1 MCNNIT
7 NKHLDKN
14 KIKIIKKIIKHNNDN
29 PQLYIQP
36 IQYKDI
42 NINIIQDGLLL
53 VGTKQRV
60 SKLYFTEFIKKNKN
74 IHTLLYAGSSNG
86 FGALAVAYSAYKL
99 GLKCKVFISGIN
111 ENTLHSRQ
119 VSTLQALNAEIY
131 LCKTFKEARQMEYK
145 YSYYD
150 KKNNIYKDL
159 DGYYTVPMGLKTDRM
174 IELLSEQILNASEN
188 TILQTTENL
197 RIWLVS
203 GSGGIA
209 MSIHKAFPNATLFIL
224 PTGGG
229 SHKVEVLEWISST
242 PNIQLVKEELLNN
255 NDANKYYASVHN
267 YDDLIWPYV
276 KKYAKDGDFIWN
288 VGADDIITH

>member
-1 MCNNIT
+1 MCENIT
-7 NKHLDKN
+7 KKYLDVD
-14 KIKIIKKIIKHNNDN
+14 KIKIIKNKLKNDEEN
-29 PQLYIQP
+29 PTLYIKQ
-36 IQYKDI
+36 I
-42 NINIIQDGLLL
+42 NYNNINFNIIQEGILL

-60 SKLYFTEFIKKNKN
+60 ARLFFEELIKKNNK

-99 GLKCKVFISGIN
+99 GLKCKVFISGNNKEIYK
-111 ENTLHSRQ
+111 SRQ
-119 VSTLQALNAEIY
+119 VSTLQALKATIY
-131 LCKTFKEARQMEYK
+131 LCPTFKEARQMEYE

-150 KKNNIYKDL
+150 KKNDIYKDMN
-159 DGYYTVPMGLKTDRM
+159 GYYTAPMGLKTDRM
-174 IELLSEQILNASEN
+174 IELLSNQILKASEN
-188 TILQTTENL
+188 TILQNTKHL

-209 MSIHKAFPNATLFIL
+209 MSIHKAFPNAILFIL

-229 SHKVEVLEWISST
+229 RHKNEVIEWISKT
-242 PNIQLVKEELLNN
+242 PNIHLVKDELFNN
-255 NDANKYYASVHN
+255 NDSQQYYSSVNN

-288 VGADDIITH
+288 VASDDFI